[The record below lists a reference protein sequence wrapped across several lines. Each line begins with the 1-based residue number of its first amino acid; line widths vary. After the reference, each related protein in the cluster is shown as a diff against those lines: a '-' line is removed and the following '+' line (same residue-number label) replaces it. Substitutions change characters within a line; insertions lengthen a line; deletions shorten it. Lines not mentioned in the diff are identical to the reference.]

1 MKRSE
6 KLFLA
11 INEIDDKLVD
21 EAKTEEQKPV
31 RIKLEKRKPIKEIVA
46 IAACFAVIAAA
57 MFALVKFKLSEDIDA
72 IESNSTDS
80 SYDSSDM
87 SDDSDHS
94 DRDNE
99 FPLHLSEDDLALQ
112 EILKELIPYTE
123 DIDEL
128 FNYRPAAGGRYKFN
142 YTDSYGDERSE
153 EYYRFYD
160 GMRSTNDL
168 FNIPQSYDEMETLLT
183 RYFSRLAAESYLG
196 NVSKTDSTKSF
207 NGWYYDIDSSGAN
220 TFIETDGK
228 LFFRPYDFGYLGMGI
243 DPSTAKVKRKTDN
256 LIEFWYWYE
265 DISDFNGGEYSSNIG
280 YIVKENGEWKLHYFD
295 YYGFTSA
302 IPAEYTEDDLELQ
315 EILETLKGGDKL
327 SNLFRPDITKRGTY
341 YNLAFPEIPGYEQG
355 FGYIDLSSAEQY
367 YDFPSSYEDFKQQLS
382 QYFSREATNEFMK
395 NVAKGTMTETA
406 DGVYSVKLTESRTTL
421 PTYIDIDGRMYYISG
436 AGGYAEENL
445 FNTAKLIERTDDT
458 IIYSYTFSNHGEL
471 QRLEGRL
478 VYENGGWKRDEFY
491 DPAANKDEFQEI
503 LSEILPAARDLDNMF
518 NTLDPSGE
526 EYVFVYSDGENTGN
540 KSSYYPVTDSLRTK
554 PNDLFAVPQSRSEME
569 ELLLKYFSKRAVN
582 SYMEY
587 VSTGSMTQNADG
599 TYSVI
604 TDQDRLTPFIE
615 IDGRLYCDYNFDV
628 ETLDFDPSTAS
639 VITKTDKTI
648 KFKYTADGNVNDK
661 EGALVYE
668 NGGWK
673 LNHFKWGFISVF
685 PTEFTAEDEELQDIL
700 NELSPSVNI
709 AYWFNTAGDTYNA
722 DQFIFEGLENSENYP
737 THYIKLETG
746 KFDGGK
752 EEYPRS
758 YDELRALLSKY
769 FTQQTVDYFAKRSNK
784 GTITSGSDKKYYVK
798 TEKPITDVS
807 EIPSVIELDGV
818 MYHMISDK
826 SPGAGVLWDSAQVIS
841 KTDDT
846 IEYSYVQQFKEYTI
860 ESGTLK
866 FERGGWR
873 VPLISE

>member
-1 MKRSE
+1 MKNSE

-11 INEIDDKLVD
+11 INEIDDKFVD
-21 EAKTEEQKPV
+21 EAKTEEQRPV
-31 RIKLEKRKPIKEIVA
+31 QIKLEKRKPIKEIVLF
-46 IAACFAVIAAA
+46 AACFAVIAAA

-80 SYDSSDM
+80 SFDSSDM
-87 SDDSDHS
+87 SENSDYSDS
-94 DRDNE
+94 DNE

-128 FNYRPAAGGRYKFN
+128 FNYRPAAGSRYKFS

-168 FNIPQSYDEMETLLT
+168 FDTPQSYDEMETLLT
-183 RYFSRLAAESYLG
+183 RYFSKLAAESYLSY
-196 NVSKTDSTKSF
+196 VSKTDSTKSD
-207 NGWYYDIDSSGAN
+207 NGWFYDIDCSGVN

-228 LFFRPYDFGYLGMGI
+228 LFFRPCDFGYLGMGI
-243 DPSTAKVKRKTDN
+243 DPSTAKVKSKTN
-256 LIEFWYWYE
+256 NVIEFRYWDE
-265 DISDFNGGEYSSNIG
+265 DLSDFNGEEYSNNIG

-295 YYGFTSA
+295 YYGFTSE
-302 IPAEYTEDDLELQ
+302 IPAEYTNDDLEVQ
-315 EILETLKGGDKL
+315 EILETLRYGDRL
-327 SNLFRPDITKRGTY
+327 NYLLTCPDITKRGTY
-341 YNLAFPEIPGYEQG
+341 YTLAFPEIPGYEQG

-367 YDFPSSYEDFKQQLS
+367 YDFPSSYEDFEQQLLK
-382 QYFSREATNEFMK
+382 YFSQAATDEFMK
-395 NVAKGTMTETA
+395 RVAKGTIINTA
-406 DGVYSVKLTESRTTL
+406 DGVTYVKLTESKTN
-421 PTYIDIDGRMYYISG
+421 PPAYVEIDGRMFYESG
-436 AGGYAEENL
+436 AGGFSEENM
-445 FNTAKLIERTDDT
+445 FNTAKLIGQTDDT
-458 IIYSYTFSNHGEL
+458 IIYSYTFGTHGEL

-478 VYENGGWKRDEFY
+478 VYERGGWKRDEFY
-491 DPAANKDEFQEI
+491 DPAADKDEFQDI
-503 LSEILPAARDLDNMF
+503 LSEILPAACDLDNMF

-526 EYVFVYSDGENTGN
+526 EYVFVYSDGDYAGN

-569 ELLLKYFSKRAVN
+569 ALLLQYFSKRAVN
-582 SYMEY
+582 SYMKS
-587 VSTGSMTQNADG
+587 VSTGSMTENADG

-604 TDQDRLTPFIE
+604 TDQDYLTPFIE
-615 IDGRLYCDYNFDV
+615 IDGRLYCDHNFDV
-628 ETLDFDPSTAS
+628 ETLGFDPSTAS
-639 VITKTDKTI
+639 VITKTEKTI
-648 KFKYTADGNVNDK
+648 KFKYTVDGSANDK
-661 EGALVYE
+661 EGTLVYE
-668 NGGWK
+668 NGWK
-673 LNHFKWGFISVF
+673 LEHFKWGFISEF

-700 NELSPSVNI
+700 NDLSPSTNI
-709 AYWFNTAGDTYNA
+709 AYWFNSAGDTYNA
-722 DQFIFEGLENSENYP
+722 DQFIFEGLENAENYP
-737 THYIKLETG
+737 TYFVKLETG

-758 YDELRALLSKY
+758 YDELQELLPKY
-769 FTQQTVDYFAKRSNK
+769 FTQQTVDYFAKRSGK
-784 GTITSGSDKKYYVK
+784 GTIIGGSDKKYYVK

-818 MYHMISDK
+818 MYHMISEK
-826 SPGAGVLWDSAQVIS
+826 SPGAGVLWDSARLIS
-841 KTDDT
+841 KTDNT

-873 VPLISE
+873 IPLI